1 MCFIFSF
8 FSYIIYSVFQLI
20 QIFVELRNSE
30 RSGSSAVVGLDH
42 NIVRVLM
49 QLMNILDGD
58 DSNNE
63 LDPTAVSD
71 AVFRQNLEVFFSKLD
86 LDGDG
91 IISWWEWKQ
100 VLHAAS
106 LIRCRVRTKYLDHLD
121 PLIVGFLAANAS
133 MEALR
138 ISDPSG
144 FARSAMGT
152 LKSSRIVA
160 WGDQEK
166 GDIDSLLAQLPP
178 ESRGRLADSIAA
190 LRKSKDSHLN
200 SALQHGKSLDEEANA
215 RIRVAREE
223 ANNAKRE
230 LDDERHKRSLLESE
244 IGKIKETNSA
254 MSKSRAEVEA
264 ENQRVKEQLKRKADE
279 NKELV
284 ALAHWNRIKKLK
296 AANKIRRFMVEG
308 VARLRKR
315 KLAEGEAYMNQMKHR
330 RRSAVVIQR
339 RVRGNQGRRR
349 VAVLWHSISVL
360 QRALRNRKDR
370 INGRKSFA
378 RLVSEMNRAA
388 NKLQSALRNRMSR
401 QKETQKRHAVQ
412 ALEAKRRALALDELV
427 AQRRKLNSIIR
438 IQAHARRL

>member
-1 MCFIFSF
+1 
-8 FSYIIYSVFQLI
+8 
-20 QIFVELRNSE
+20 
-30 RSGSSAVVGLDH
+30 
-42 NIVRVLM
+42 M
-49 QLMNILDGD
+49 QLMNVLDGD
-58 DSNNE
+58 DTNNDVDASTMSN
-63 LDPTAVSD
+63 S
-71 AVFRQNLEVFFSKLD
+71 VFRQNLDVFFSKLD

-106 LIRCRVRTKYLDHLD
+106 LIRCRVRAKYLDHLD
-121 PLIVGFLAANAS
+121 PLVVGFLAANAS

-138 ISDPSG
+138 ISDPSAFG
-144 FARSAMGT
+144 RSAMGT

-200 SALQHGKSLDEEANA
+200 SALLHGKSLDEEANA

-244 IGKIKETNSA
+244 IGKIRETNSA
-254 MSKSRAEVEA
+254 ISKSRAELDA
-264 ENQRVKEQLKRKADE
+264 ENQRIKDQLKRKADE

-296 AANKIRRFMVEG
+296 AANKIRKFMVEG
-308 VARLRKR
+308 IARLRKR
-315 KLAEGEAYMNQMKHR
+315 KLAEGEAYLNQMKHR
-330 RRSAVVIQR
+330 RNCAVVIQR
-339 RVRGNQGRRR
+339 RARGIQGRRR
-349 VAVLWHSISVL
+349 VAVMWHSIYVL

-370 INGRKSFA
+370 INGRRSFA
-378 RLVSEMNRAA
+378 RLVSEMNKAA
-388 NKLQSALRNRMSR
+388 NKLQHALRNRLNR
-401 QKETQKRHAVQ
+401 QKESQKMHAIQ
-412 ALEAKRRALALDELV
+412 ALEAKRRAAALEELV